1 MKRTSNLKPVLQP
14 TFIRQWREYRGLS
27 QDRLV
32 ERMREHVVGFS
43 KSTLSRLENSRQA
56 YTQPILEALAECLGC
71 GPADLIMRDPQSQVW
86 SIVDTLQALP
96 ADKQATVFAMIEGL
110 RKAS

>member
-1 MKRTSNLKPVLQP
+1 MKRANSIKPQIRR

-32 ERMREHVVGFS
+32 EQMRELVTGFS
-43 KSTLSRLENSRQA
+43 KSTLSRIENGHQA
-56 YTQPILEALAECLGC
+56 YTQPVLEALAESLRCS
-71 GPADLIMRDPQSQVW
+71 PADLIMRDPNSEIW
-86 SIVDTLQALP
+86 SIADTLEALP
-96 ADKQATVFAMIEGL
+96 KEQQQTVITMIEAL